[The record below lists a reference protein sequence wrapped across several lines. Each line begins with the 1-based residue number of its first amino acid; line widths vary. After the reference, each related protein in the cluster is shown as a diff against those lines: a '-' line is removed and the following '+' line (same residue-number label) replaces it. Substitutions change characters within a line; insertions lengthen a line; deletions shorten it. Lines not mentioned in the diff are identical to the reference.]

1 MMGAGRVCVLGS
13 FMADLVV
20 TAPRRPLPGETLV
33 GTSFANHLG
42 GKGYNQAVAAA
53 RAGAATTMIGRLGN
67 DDFGHRFRAGLIAEG
82 IDDRYVATDL
92 EAGTGV
98 GLPVV
103 EPDGQNSII
112 IVPRANASV
121 SVEDVELAA
130 HAIQAA
136 DVLLLQL
143 ELPIETATAAA
154 ALAAASGTRVI
165 LNPAPWAPLP
175 PELFAHVTWLIPN
188 ENEAAQLLGEDPTAV
203 DPEIAAEDIQ
213 ARWRL
218 PAVLLT
224 LGEDGVLVRSGE
236 DSTFLT
242 AHPVQA
248 IDTVGAGDVFCGALA
263 AELAAGRGLLEAAT
277 YANAAA
283 AIAVT
288 RPGGAD
294 SAPARAEVEAL
305 AATPPKAE
313 MV

>member
-1 MMGAGRVCVLGS
+1 MGVGRVCVLGS
-13 FMADLVV
+13 FMADLVAM
-20 TAPRRPLPGETLV
+20 APRRPLPGETLV
-33 GTSFANHLG
+33 GTSFATHLG

-67 DDFGHRFRAGLIAEG
+67 DDFGHRFRAGLLAEG
-82 IDDRYVATDL
+82 IDDRHVVTDL

-121 SVEDVELAA
+121 SVHDVELAA

-154 ALAAASGTRVI
+154 ALAASSSTRVI

-175 PELFAHVTWLIPN
+175 PDLLTDVTWLIPN
-188 ENEAAQLLGEDPTAV
+188 ENEAAQLLGRDPTAF
-203 DPEIAAEDIQ
+203 DPETAVEDIQ

-224 LGEDGVLVRSGE
+224 LGEDGVLVRSG
-236 DSTFLT
+236 DGSTFLA

-263 AELAAGRGLLEAAT
+263 AELAVGRGLLEAAT

-294 SAPARAEVEAL
+294 SAPARAEVEAF
-305 AATPPKAE
+305 AAAPPEAE